1 MDAQEN
7 AVPPPGE
14 SPDIIQRIAQLTRM
28 LRDSMRELGLDQAIK
43 DAAQA
48 IPDARDRLRYVAHM
62 TEQAAHRVLN
72 AAESAQPEQDALQRA
87 ARALDERWQQWF
99 ETSALE
105 LPEARDLVRDT
116 RQFLQEVPGRAQATQ
131 AKLLE
136 IIMAQDFQDEIGQQ
150 GAIVYDGTAEIRI
163 GMQGKKCIADQPGS
177 CIVALHQQADGI
189 GGHRIGTING
199 CILKPPQQS
208 VAKTGIAAGQQSL
221 KHPAQL
227 CYSIVCLP
235 HRLRRCVGGDA
246 AHEDAGP
253 CGNFY
258 AQPLRNPEQGRH
270 RMNRQGEKKIIK
282 TERAVL
288 QHGARAVPGL
298 SGDVVLLQR

>member
-1 MDAQEN
+1 MDAQGN

-136 IIMAQDFQDEIGQQ
+136 IIMAQDFQDLTGQV
-150 GAIVYDGTAEIRI
+150 I
-163 GMQGKKCIADQPGS
+163 MK
-177 CIVALHQQADGI
+177 
-189 GGHRIGTING
+189 
-199 CILKPPQQS
+199 
-208 VAKTGIAAGQQSL
+208 
-221 KHPAQL
+221 
-227 CYSIVCLP
+227 
-235 HRLRRCVGGDA
+235 
-246 AHEDAGP
+246 
-253 CGNFY
+253 
-258 AQPLRNPEQGRH
+258 
-270 RMNRQGEKKIIK
+270 MM
-282 TERAVL
+282 
-288 QHGARAVPGL
+288 
-298 SGDVVLLQR
+298 DVVSAIEKELLQVLLENVPQEKRDEANSLLNGPQVNPDGKADVVTNQDQVDELLASLGF